1 MQKNSENHET
11 PAIGNVL
18 LCDVPALMKQYFA
31 NKDEKKKIKI
41 ERQEYMA
48 NNVCLNKGKSDG
60 ISIRYTGCI
69 EDELEHCS
77 VCKERHNFY
86 LRLKKLSGANTGI
99 MLKVRS
105 AVARHIA

>member
-1 MQKNSENHET
+1 MEEQILNEVENPHC
-11 PAIGNVL
+11 NKVM

-41 ERQEYMA
+41 ERVEYMTDKKCEA
-48 NNVCLNKGKSDG
+48 EDCIRDG
-60 ISIRYTGCI
+60 TEEIDYC
-69 EDELEHCS
+69 D
-77 VCKERHNFY
+77 VCKARHNFY

>member
-1 MQKNSENHET
+1 MENETSNTQKT
-11 PAIGNVL
+11 AIKNMASNLL

-41 ERQEYMA
+41 ERQEYMT
-48 NNVCLNKGKSDG
+48 NHKCEGEDCIRDG
-60 ISIRYTGCI
+60 TEEVDYC
-69 EDELEHCS
+69 D
-77 VCKERHNFY
+77 VCKQRQNFY

-105 AVARHIA
+105 AVGRHIA